1 MYFDNC
7 RDLNELKSA
16 YKTLVME
23 NHPDIGGDTLT
34 MQEINAEHDRV
45 FEVLKRRQN
54 EEAKNEEAKATTE
67 TPEEF
72 REIVSKLIVIDGLD
86 IELCGSWLWIGGNTM
101 AHKDELKALGCRWSR
116 NKGMWHWH
124 HNEDGARWSRGR
136 STMGD
141 IRAKYGS
148 ERLTYT
154 DRRELVA

>member
-1 MYFDNC
+1 
-7 RDLNELKSA
+7 
-16 YKTLVME
+16 
-23 NHPDIGGDTLT
+23 
-34 MQEINAEHDRV
+34 
-45 FEVLKRRQN
+45 
-54 EEAKNEEAKATTE
+54 
-67 TPEEF
+67 
-72 REIVSKLIVIDGLD
+72 
-86 IELCGSWLWIGGNTM
+86 M

>member
-1 MYFDNC
+1 MSGFYRFPAMAK
-7 RDLNELKSA
+7 LGEWTNEGQAVKIL
-16 YKTLVME
+16 
-23 NHPDIGGDTLT
+23 
-34 MQEINAEHDRV
+34 
-45 FEVLKRRQN
+45 
-54 EEAKNEEAKATTE
+54 EEADEAKATTE

>member
-45 FEVLKRRQN
+45 FE
-54 EEAKNEEAKATTE
+54 EAKNDEAKATTE